1 MSMLSLVQPHP
12 SAQVHEA
19 LMTSPVPL

>member
-1 MSMLSLVQPHP
+1 MSMLSLVQPRP